1 MRRPQV
7 TVSAIVL
14 IGAVTIAG
22 CARHDAAEESGAA
35 KGPATITE
43 VTGQPGIHRVRLT
56 ADAAKRVGLQTATM
70 RPDASG
76 RLTVAAAAVLYD
88 ERGRTWVWTEIAPL
102 TYQRAPVTVVRV
114 AGSTAVL
121 TAGPAAG
128 TRVVTLGAVELRG
141 SEEGVP
147 GEE

>member
-1 MRRPQV
+1 MRRPQA

-14 IGAVTIAG
+14 TCALTVVG
-22 CARHDAAEESGAA
+22 CARHDAAEEGGAGGAA
-35 KGPATITE
+35 KVEKVA
-43 VTGQPGIHRVRLT
+43 GQPGIHRVRLT
-56 ADAAKRVGLQTATM
+56 ADAAKRVGLQTVSV

-88 ERGRTWVWTEIAPL
+88 ERGRTWVWTQVAPL
-102 TYQRAPVTVVRV
+102 TYQRAPVTVARV
-114 AGSTAVL
+114 VGSTAVL

-128 TRVVTLGAVELRG
+128 TRVVTLGAAELRG

-147 GEE
+147 GEQ